1 MCCWRHLR
9 SPHRLSI
16 QRPQMGNLQRPTCLE
31 IAYAPPSCS
40 YLQTLKT
47 WFACAPHWKQ
57 TSQQRSIRLC
67 WNHKSNQDSAS
78 VNKAASHPCR
88 QRQWPLDEPLALS
101 ITPLW
106 HPLSAVT
113 DEKSRNDMNYN
124 EWKKRLLSL
133 ILQMQIWCVHIS
145 NLFLFRCVNESH
157 QTKLNLESIVP
168 KQQHQNLP
176 EQPLA
181 KYVL

>member
-1 MCCWRHLR
+1 MINIDTKGKFALAMCCWRHLR

-16 QRPQMGNLQRPTCLE
+16 QRPQMGNLQRLTCLE
-31 IAYAPPSCS
+31 IAYAPPILL
-40 YLQTLKT
+40 LQIDIKDLVCMCTTLKT
-47 WFACAPHWKQ
+47 NFSAKI
-57 TSQQRSIRLC
+57 IRLC

-113 DEKSRNDMNYN
+113 DEKSRNDMNYD
-124 EWKKRLLSL
+124 EWNKDFCRKYFKCKFDVC
-133 ILQMQIWCVHIS
+133 IFQICS
-145 NLFLFRCVNESH
+145 SPGAL
-157 QTKLNLESIVP
+157 TKAI
-168 KQQHQNLP
+168 KW
-176 EQPLA
+176 
-181 KYVL
+181 